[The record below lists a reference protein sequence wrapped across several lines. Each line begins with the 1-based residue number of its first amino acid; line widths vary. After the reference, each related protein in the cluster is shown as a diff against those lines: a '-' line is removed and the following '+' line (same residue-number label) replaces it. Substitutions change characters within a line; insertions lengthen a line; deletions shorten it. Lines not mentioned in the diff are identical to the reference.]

1 MTVTSSRL
9 VDLKNSAIRGLW
21 FMNDFLSDFTVTFKP
36 LKEMNFQGKIK
47 YITLNNML

>member
-21 FMNDFLSDFTVTFKP
+21 FMNDFLSDYAVTFKP
-36 LKEMNFQGKIK
+36 LKEMKFQGKIK
-47 YITLNNML
+47 YIKFNSMF